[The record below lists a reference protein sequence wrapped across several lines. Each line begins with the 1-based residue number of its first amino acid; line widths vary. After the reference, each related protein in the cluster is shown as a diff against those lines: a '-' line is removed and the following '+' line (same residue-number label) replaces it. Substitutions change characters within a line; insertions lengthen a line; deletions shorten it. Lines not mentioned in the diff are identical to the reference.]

1 MKISK
6 IKIKSYKTIKEI
18 ELYVN
23 DITTLIVGKNNIGKS
38 NVLKALELFFTNL
51 NSNKSDAIINQEDY
65 RFNTERVE
73 IKITFDDIKAEIS
86 RIEDRIK
93 LERSKRVN
101 RDILNRY
108 ELLYLQFEA
117 FQSKRNKLEVILEI
131 KRKNNSKNFS
141 INYSPTDVKLNKY
154 STTILK
160 KDLFEKAFPQDY
172 KKLINDKNEKWY
184 FYRGLKVIENEEK
197 YILSYKDL
205 NSEIQKSSYKQPKSS
220 VEIIKENILTY
231 LSETQKFLYV
241 PAYRGEKKERNEI
254 LDRLFDIIIE
264 DLITTRGITKDY
276 DTITDAI
283 WGTGKYSNKQNL
295 HSVISKRTESLI
307 EKITKDSISTI
318 TGFEFERG
326 NNKDIRKGILKLMI
340 GNPSLYLND
349 GVKTSFSS
357 KGTGIQSSFMI
368 TLMKALSEFEFINSS
383 NILLVVEEPEAFTHP
398 QLTREIMDLMIESKD
413 SDTQFII
420 ASHSPVVVN
429 YVKARNITR
438 LSEIQP
444 KGKIK
449 YTVNSIDYDT
459 NYTAED
465 WNLIDRITDVMLSE
479 IVFADYVLF
488 VEGEGDK
495 AILDIVLKEILP
507 KEFHRLSVVSIS
519 GNYQIFKLLKLLK
532 YFSIPWTLVADK
544 DSFIEKTFEDQIE
557 ITDRNLDDFLTK
569 YQISPEVKVHY
580 QKVLEN
586 FLIDK
591 IISKSAMSTGFKMG
605 QLLRRIQ
612 DIKPNISAE
621 LKTELFNT
629 VSNKISNAFIPDVE
643 ATEIANAFNDLLIKN
658 EIPLYAL
665 ESDLEGFIVNSETFE
680 ISYNIY
686 RKYFEE
692 KADNFDA
699 ETVNFT
705 KEEKIRLLR
714 ECIGSKTAV
723 LNRVR
728 NRAKNVKKPHIPLE
742 IIVTYLESQTEKR
755 NLTEIFPSIN
765 SLVVFLKEKLTVTN
779 NIYQASLPS

>member
-18 ELYVN
+18 EVYVN
-23 DITTLIVGKNNIGKS
+23 EITTLIVGKNNIGKS
-38 NVLKALELFFTNL
+38 NVLKALELFFVNL
-51 NSNKSDAIINQEDY
+51 NSDKQDAIINQEDY

-73 IKITFDDIKAEIS
+73 IRVTFDNIKAEIA
-86 RIEDRIK
+86 RIEERIK

-101 RDILNRY
+101 REILSRY
-108 ELLYLQFEA
+108 ELLYLQLET

-141 INYSPTDVKLNKY
+141 INYSPTEVKLSKF

-160 KDLFEKAFPQDY
+160 KDLFEKAFPADY
-172 KKLINDKNEKWY
+172 KRLINDKDGKWD
-184 FYRGLKVIENEEK
+184 FYKGMIIEETDH
-197 YILSYKDL
+197 SYKL
-205 NSEIQKSSYKQPKSS
+205 TYRELQSEIDKSSYKNPNTS
-220 VEIIKENILTY
+220 VINIKENIITY
-231 LSETQKFLYV
+231 LEETQKFLYV
-241 PAYRGEKKERNEI
+241 PAYRGEKEERNEI

-264 DLITTRGITKDY
+264 DLITTRGVTKDY

-398 QLTREIMDLMIESKD
+398 QLTREIMDLMIETED
-413 SDTQFII
+413 TDTQFII

-449 YTVNSIDYDT
+449 YTINSIDYET
-459 NYTAED
+459 NYTVED

-495 AILDIVLKEILP
+495 AILDIILKEILP
-507 KEFHRLSVVSIS
+507 KEFHRISVVSIS

-532 YFSIPWTLVADK
+532 YFSIPWTLIADK
-544 DSFIEKTFEDQIE
+544 DSFVEKTFENQIE
-557 ITDRNLDDFLTK
+557 ITNRNLDEFLKK
-569 YQISPEVKVHY
+569 YQISPDVKVHY
-580 QKVLEN
+580 EQVLAN
-586 FLIDK
+586 FLIEK
-591 IISKSAMSTGFKMG
+591 IVSKSAVSTGNKMG
-605 QLLRRIQ
+605 QLLRRIK
-612 DIKPNISAE
+612 DIKPNVSDEIKRS
-621 LKTELFNT
+621 LFNII
-629 VSNKISNAFIPDVE
+629 SNKVTNTFIPDVE
-643 ATEIANAFNDLLIKN
+643 AISIANKFNDLLIKN
-658 EIPLYAL
+658 EIPLYTF
-665 ESDLEGFIVNSETFE
+665 ESDLEGFIVNDHTYDICYS
-680 ISYNIY
+680 IY

-692 KADNFDA
+692 KADNFD
-699 ETVNFT
+699 EESTNFT

-714 ECIGSKTAV
+714 QCLGSKTAV

-728 NRAKNVKKPHIPLE
+728 NRAKNVKKPHVPLE
-742 IIVTYLESQTEKR
+742 IIVTYLESQTE
-755 NLTEIFPSIN
+755 NQDLLEVFPSIKA
-765 SLVVFLKEKLTVTN
+765 LVTFLKERLTVTN
-779 NIYQASLPS
+779 NR